1 MSETMQA
8 MVIDKYGNNP
18 VHEQTM
24 PMPEVGLNEV
34 RVKIK
39 AASVNPID
47 FKIRDGKLKP
57 LLKFNFPLILGNDFS
72 GVVTAVGSNV
82 DQYQVGDNVYGRP
95 RKDKI
100 GTFAKYIAIDVSEI
114 APMPEG
120 LSYEEAAS
128 LPLVGLTAYQALNEV
143 MHLQAGQEVLIQA
156 GSGGVGTFAIQLAKA
171 MDLHVATTVSD
182 RGVELVKSLG
192 ADEIVNY
199 KEHDFS
205 QVLSDYDGVFDTL
218 GGENLDKAF
227 DILKKG
233 GTVASISG
241 MPTERV
247 AREMKLGWAK
257 QKLFQFASR
266 KLNKKA
272 RQTGTNYEFLFMHP
286 SGDQLKKIKSLVE
299 EGKIKP
305 IVDKVFHFSE
315 TQGALEYSEQGH
327 AKGKIVIQVSE

>member
-47 FKIRDGKLKP
+47 FKIRDGQLKP

-100 GTFAKYIAIDVSEI
+100 GTFAEYIAIDVSEI

-143 MHLQAGQEVLIQA
+143 MHLQA
-156 GSGGVGTFAIQLAKA
+156 
-171 MDLHVATTVSD
+171 D
-182 RGVELVKSLG
+182 R
-192 ADEIVNY
+192 
-199 KEHDFS
+199 
-205 QVLSDYDGVFDTL
+205 
-218 GGENLDKAF
+218 
-227 DILKKG
+227 
-233 GTVASISG
+233 
-241 MPTERV
+241 RC
-247 AREMKLGWAK
+247 
-257 QKLFQFASR
+257 
-266 KLNKKA
+266 
-272 RQTGTNYEFLFMHP
+272 
-286 SGDQLKKIKSLVE
+286 
-299 EGKIKP
+299 
-305 IVDKVFHFSE
+305 
-315 TQGALEYSEQGH
+315 
-327 AKGKIVIQVSE
+327 